1 MFGFA
6 LTALFA
12 ISSVYLRGYLEDKL
26 IGEVLQQNLADYA
39 NKFYVDPNDKSHRID
54 MALSGTVAIAGLVW
68 LAWERRR
75 TVAAAPVLAVETI

>member
-1 MFGFA
+1 
-6 LTALFA
+6 
-12 ISSVYLRGYLEDKL
+12 
-26 IGEVLQQNLADYA
+26 
-39 NKFYVDPNDKSHRID
+39 